1 MYNSIAKFS
10 FDPAPD
16 SAKFVKTKVMKAL
29 KVLAAVLFSGSLLAQ
44 TDVNPAPEF
53 NRPRRTLA
61 WAPLAMADMS
71 GGAGLRVSSEYRLN
85 EIWNGMSEATVYLPY
100 NNFYKS
106 TSGVRVRQDFRKYT
120 SGKNY
125 FYGVSFMF
133 KYQQIDHIAVVP
145 INDSTRYRKNYS
157 LIKSI
162 ICPAFVIGTH
172 TYMGETEGWYI
183 ETSAYL
189 GLRFKDAHMEGLS
202 GSEAG
207 SMWPYDLEATD
218 FALRMALQDGIYV
231 HPEISGTIKI
241 GYDFGSRK
249 GRS

>member
-1 MYNSIAKFS
+1 M
-10 FDPAPD
+10 
-16 SAKFVKTKVMKAL
+16 KTKVMKAFSFL
-29 KVLAAVLFSGSLLAQ
+29 TSILFCVSLLAQ
-44 TDVNPAPEF
+44 TEVNTASEF
-53 NRPRRTLA
+53 NRPQRTLA

-71 GGAGLRVSSEYRLN
+71 GGAGLRLSSEYRLN
-85 EIWNGMSEATVYLPY
+85 GIWNGMSEATVYLPY
-100 NNFYKS
+100 NNFYKH
-106 TSGVRVRQDFRKYT
+106 TTGVRIRQDFRKYNP
-120 SGKNY
+120 GKNY

-145 INDSTRYRKNYS
+145 INDSTRYTKNYS
-157 LIKSI
+157 LIKNI

-189 GLRFKDAHMEGLS
+189 GLRFKDAQVEGLT

-207 SMWPYDLEATD
+207 SMWPYDLESTD
-218 FALRMALQDGIYV
+218 FALRLALQDGIYV

-241 GYDFGSRK
+241 GYDFGSKK